1 MLSVISVFSVIFVFF
16 VPSVTYVISP
26 YTLSRTLAPM
36 TTTKP
41 LTATQILTKL
51 VAFPV
56 LGGEGNLSIANWI
69 KDYLD
74 SYGVAYQTVPDETGT
89 KEAIHCRIGPATD
102 GGIILSGHM
111 DVVPVVGQPW
121 ETDPFKL
128 TLKGDKLYGRGSC
141 DMKGFLACCLAS
153 VPMLLRSRLKK
164 PVYFAFSFDEE
175 IGCMSGDLLAGA
187 IREYYEEQ
195 PGGAIIGEPSM
206 LQPMVGQKGI
216 MVYTT
221 TVHGSQGHSSRVK
234 QEVDAV
240 HEAARLVIWLED
252 KMDSLIA
259 AGRTDDR
266 FHPNHTSIHVGT
278 INGGSAFNIIAN
290 KCAFD
295 WDFRNIPMDDAQDI
309 IDDFQA
315 YCAERIELR
324 RKTFPDFN
332 ITHSPMHPVVPPLD
346 TAEDTPIVD
355 LIKKI
360 SGRTDVS
367 TVAYA
372 AEAGQFSNAGFPSV
386 ICGPGDIAQAHR
398 ANEFCAVEQLAGCMR
413 MIEGLAAELG

>member
-1 MLSVISVFSVIFVFF
+1 
-16 VPSVTYVISP
+16 
-26 YTLSRTLAPM
+26 M
-36 TTTKP
+36 TTTQT
-41 LTATQILTKL
+41 LTATQILTEL

-56 LGGEGNLSIANWI
+56 LGGEGNHAISAWI
-69 KDYLD
+69 KDCLD
-74 SYGVAYQTVPDETGT
+74 GYGVAYQTVPDETGT
-89 KEAIHCRIGPATD
+89 KEAIHCRIGPAVD

-128 TLKGDKLYGRGSC
+128 TLKGDKLFGRGSC

-153 VPMLLRSRLKK
+153 LPLLLRSRLKK

-175 IGCMSGDLLAGA
+175 IGCMAGDLTAEA
-187 IREYYEEQ
+187 IRDFYDEK
-195 PGGAIIGEPSM
+195 PGGAIIGEPTM

-221 TVHGSQGHSSRVK
+221 TVYGSQGHSSRVK
-234 QEVDAV
+234 EEVDAI
-240 HEAARLVIWLED
+240 HEAARLVVWLED
-252 KMDSLIA
+252 KMDALIA

-278 INGGSAFNIIAN
+278 IRGGSAFNIIAN
-290 KCAFD
+290 ECSFD
-295 WDFRNIPMDDAQDI
+295 WDFRNIPLDDAQDI

-315 YCAERIELR
+315 FCQERIQLR
-324 RKTFPDFN
+324 RQVFPGFD
-332 ITHSPMHPVVPPLD
+332 ITHAAMHPPVPPLD
-346 TAEDTPIVD
+346 TAENETIVD
-355 LIKKI
+355 LIKRI
-360 SGRTDVS
+360 SGNDQVS

-372 AEAGQFSNAGFPSV
+372 AEAGQFSRAGFPAV

-398 ANEFCAVEQLAGCMR
+398 ANEFCAVAQLEGCME
-413 MIEGLAAELG
+413 MIEKLALTLSETVQQR